1 MKKANAKVPKS
12 GATTKEDKR
21 KARREKLANE
31 LNAKKEAQAQ
41 AAAQKDAPPAAP
53 VTFGDDFARLLS
65 AIEQDTSGARGA
77 HVDKRAQVQNAIA
90 QMRAIYSDPAFVRN
104 PMAAFDVANN
114 QLDIQ
119 TQMHQQQ
126 MQAEAEQKKADKV

>member
-1 MKKANAKVPKS
+1 MKKANTKVPKA

-41 AAAQKDAPPAAP
+41 AAAQKDAPPAPP
-53 VTFGDDFARLLS
+53 VTFGEDFARLLS
-65 AIEQDTSGARGA
+65 AIEQDTSGSRA

-90 QMRAIYSDPAFVRN
+90 QMRAIYSDPAFAQN
-104 PMAAFDVANN
+104 PMAAFDVTNN